1 MSASSDFREEHSA
14 VMNWFQLFRLLFYVT
29 VISYV
34 VISVFEA
41 LFAAR
46 GDMP

>member
-29 VISYV
+29 VISYL
-34 VISVFEA
+34 VIRVFEA
-41 LFAAR
+41 LFATW